1 MIPILT
7 SAYLAPVHYY
17 TKLVSAPCVIEERS
31 DHYVKQTFRNRCV
44 IATADGVQSLTIPVQ
59 GRKELGGDHKTPTRD
74 MRIIDHNRWRQ
85 LHWNALVAAYDRTP
99 FFEYFADDF
108 AAIYQGEYE
117 YLVDFNAALQ
127 RLVLQLLDLHP
138 KIIVNQDEYLLLD
151 DEGKL
156 VNESHRDE
164 DVMSFLSE
172 IASTAPSFSERNLGN
187 VDEYN
192 KNQSPSIGKFLDFR
206 ENIRPKIDYR
216 FDTTFSPAPYYQV
229 FAQRHGFLS
238 NLSIVDLLFN
248 MGPES
253 RIVLRNSIV

>member
-1 MIPILT
+1 M
-7 SAYLAPVHYY
+7 
-17 TKLVSAPCVIEERS
+17 
-31 DHYVKQTFRNRCV
+31 
-44 IATADGVQSLTIPVQ
+44 
-59 GRKELGGDHKTPTRD
+59 
-74 MRIIDHNRWRQ
+74 
-85 LHWNALVAAYDRTP
+85 
-99 FFEYFADDF
+99 
-108 AAIYQGEYE
+108 
-117 YLVDFNAALQ
+117 
-127 RLVLQLLDLHP
+127 
-138 KIIVNQDEYLLLD
+138 D

-187 VDEYN
+187 LDEYN
-192 KNQSPSIGKFLDFR
+192 KKQSPSIGKFLDFR

-229 FAQRHGFLS
+229 FAQRHGFLP